1 VRGSTAFCGPV
12 QVVAGGGG
20 GEGGEGQGAEKAE
33 FNSVPIVLVA
43 TQRLFQVSAGRDI
56 LPARPRT

>member
-1 VRGSTAFCGPV
+1 VERYERRR
-12 QVVAGGGG
+12 G